1 MWGERE
7 TPGTMRRRGSGAGE
21 EKEREEGN
29 GRQKQNK
36 TNREPP
42 EAGRRLP
49 GGEGH
54 VLLNEDLH
62 QVDVAAGGRCVQGCP
77 QLIVLG
83 IHVGTMGK
91 EQLDNLL
98 KVVDAALR
106 GAKGD
111 RGRVSSRRAPAPGHA
126 SFPSGGHEK
135 DGGGKLSPNPAV

>member
-1 MWGERE
+1 M
-7 TPGTMRRRGSGAGE
+7 

-42 EAGRRLP
+42 KAGRRLP
-49 GGEGH
+49 RRREGH

-62 QVDVAAGGRCVQGCP
+62 QVDVAAGGRCMQGCP

-111 RGRVSSRRAPAPGHA
+111 RGRVSSCRAGRPQEGQRSQTESESSCMTYTLRDLEQAA
-126 SFPSGGHEK
+126 
-135 DGGGKLSPNPAV
+135 